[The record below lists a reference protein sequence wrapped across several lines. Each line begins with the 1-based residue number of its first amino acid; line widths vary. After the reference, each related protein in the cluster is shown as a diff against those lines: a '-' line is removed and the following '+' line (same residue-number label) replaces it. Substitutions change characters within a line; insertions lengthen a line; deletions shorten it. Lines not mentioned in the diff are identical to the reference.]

1 MTYAQAQNILDQRR
15 AGQDMP
21 PAVVD
26 RALEMTGDLAPD
38 VVRVAAEEMEVANA

>member
-21 PAVVD
+21 ASVID
-26 RALEMTGDLAPD
+26 RALELTGDLEPD
-38 VVRVAAEEMEVANA
+38 VVQVVAQEMEAANA

>member
-21 PAVVD
+21 PQVVD
-26 RALEMTGDLAPD
+26 RALELTGDLEPD
-38 VVRVAAEEMEVANA
+38 PVKVAVAELEAELP